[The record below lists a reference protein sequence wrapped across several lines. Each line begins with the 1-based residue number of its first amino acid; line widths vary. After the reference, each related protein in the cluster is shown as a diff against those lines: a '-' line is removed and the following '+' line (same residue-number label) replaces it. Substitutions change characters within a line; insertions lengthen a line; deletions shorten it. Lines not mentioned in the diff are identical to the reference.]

1 MGKQQPNPGMKIPA
15 NLDPSSIPGAVIDPG
30 TGRYC
35 ALQTDIAMGLR
46 ISPSAVASCRPAVY
60 QSRYLDIA
68 EVIAAR
74 AKTPRRGRPKD
85 SDRQAAA

>member
-1 MGKQQPNPGMKIPA
+1 MKTPA
-15 NLDPSSIPGAVIDPG
+15 NLDPSSITGAVIDPL

-35 ALQTDIAMGLR
+35 ALQIDIAKSLR
-46 ISPSAVASCRPAVY
+46 IPPSAVACCRATVY